1 MPAHG
6 LTYDDAIGL
15 SDAELEER
23 LYGRIYDV
31 DAHGEQLAND
41 LYVLID
47 ELTERHV
54 PHIAGMSLERMSG
67 DDELEENL
75 EAMRQRQG
83 ARMIRSALEGD

>member
-1 MPAHG
+1 MPPHR

-23 LYGRIYDV
+23 LYSRIYDV
-31 DAHGEQLAND
+31 DAHDEVLAND

-47 ELTERHV
+47 ELTERHA
-54 PHIAGMSLERMSG
+54 PHIARMSLERMSG
-67 DDELEENL
+67 DNELEENL

-83 ARMIRSALEGD
+83 ARMIYSALEGD